1 MSKPQRQLRFL
12 TSTKHIFEIEVLH
25 SLQSIAASLVVAILT
40 ELRHV
45 RTRQTFGNER
55 NGVARV
61 QSCFEC
67 LCSTPSTIGETASPV
82 SAFSREMSW
91 RSEVISA
98 GADA

>member
-1 MSKPQRQLRFL
+1 MSKPQRQFRFL

-25 SLQSIAASLVVAILT
+25 SVQAIAASLVVAILT

-67 LCSTPSTIGETASPV
+67 LMQYSVNNRRDGFSGERVQPRNELAE
-82 SAFSREMSW
+82 RGDLSW
-91 RSEVISA
+91 
-98 GADA
+98 G